1 MKYVKIYLIRH
12 GRQDSGLCNV
22 DVSLSKEG
30 RQQAHLVGQRLKNYG
45 INRVYS
51 SNLVRAVETAG
62 IIREE
67 LGFEERGNQQFP
79 ELRETDFGDMTGLSD
94 DVLKIRFADYFSA
107 REAGLSDLRIPGGE
121 NGKEVFERMYK
132 KIDDIVKEIIEEAAK
147 DSDIQSSKDKQIVI
161 VSHGGAIRCYL
172 AGLLSMPFGKR
183 FAIAKTMENTSI
195 TQVNYNL
202 AHDNYTVEMINDYS
216 HLAGHEELLREYF
229 KPAF

>member
-30 RQQAHLVGQRLKNYG
+30 RQQAHLVGQRLKNYE

-51 SNLVRAVETAG
+51 SNLKRAVETAG

-94 DVLKIRFADYFSA
+94 
-107 REAGLSDLRIPGGE
+107 LRIPGGE

-147 DSDIQSSKDKQIVI
+147 DSGIQSSKDKQIVI